1 MLSHIQNL
9 DCPLASNILTDEKH
23 IWTLLIVFS
32 QVIAGHNQTEAST
45 NSSTASSMTKEI
57 SARKRRRVEP
67 AETPTRSED
76 TGGAVVFD
84 DEAMKR
90 HMLSLMQNAKNKES
104 SEGSD
109 SEDEEEEAEGSSDEG
124 VGNGSEESDEDEA
137 GSSKG
142 APAVVDSDEED
153 LDEAAR
159 ALLTRRKLSNGT
171 TEHDTQTTSRISRVP
186 TDRKADAAPKKP
198 VLKSTFESLGLSVQL
213 IRTLA
218 GISIRKPT
226 EIQSACFEPIL
237 SGTSFH
243 NPRWLEL

>member
-1 MLSHIQNL
+1 
-9 DCPLASNILTDEKH
+9 
-23 IWTLLIVFS
+23 
-32 QVIAGHNQTEAST
+32 
-45 NSSTASSMTKEI
+45 MTKEI

-104 SEGSD
+104 SAGSD
-109 SEDEEEEAEGSSDEG
+109 SEDEEEAEGSSDEG
-124 VGNGSEESDEDEA
+124 DGNSLGESDGEEA

-142 APAVVDSDEED
+142 PPAVVDSDED

-159 ALLTRRKLSNGT
+159 ALLTRRKPSNGT